1 MDQDL
6 NEKIQEAYERNV
18 LENNKKAFGK
28 KVGDIK
34 KRLKDMNAG
43 VLNSVLVGLS
53 DEQMDALHY
62 IIKKA
67 KV

>member
-28 KVGDIK
+28 KVGDIR

-43 VLNSVLVGLS
+43 VLNSVLAGLS

-62 IIKKA
+62 IVKKA